1 MALYQPKTAQATAA
15 LSTEDDQVAAL
26 RTELANEQE
35 RLRKL
40 WDAFKVQE
48 DELAQ
53 LRNAVPT
60 LASAPAPVDT
70 RATESMRRE
79 IDLLTGDLRRAAEAQ
94 RTLEEENQALR
105 ESMRDHSD
113 LGHTKTRLESELAG
127 ERERLAKLFAVYEEV
142 DAERVR
148 LVSRLKEWDA
158 WFHGAAPHIEELA
171 RSIHGA
177 PRNP

>member
-1 MALYQPKTAQATAA
+1 MALYQPKSVQSTAA
-15 LSTEDDQVAAL
+15 PSTDDDQVAAL
-26 RTELANEQE
+26 RTELAAEQE

-53 LRNAVPT
+53 LRNTAPT
-60 LASAPAPVDT
+60 LASTPPPADT
-70 RATESMRRE
+70 RATESLRRE

-113 LGHTKTRLESELAG
+113 LGHSKSRLESELAE

-142 DAERVR
+142 DAERAR
-148 LVSRLKEWDA
+148 LASRLKEWEA
-158 WFHGAAPHIEELA
+158 WFHGASPHIEELA

-177 PRNP
+177 PREQ